1 MHWLKNVVP
10 PAPELVSM
18 IVAISFLLALFI
30 TPIIAIIP
38 SIATTS
44 ALVMIGVFMMQ
55 GVADLDLR
63 DVKVAAVALVTLL
76 LMTLTRPAIASRSGS
91 SSMSRFWRRLASERL

>member
-1 MHWLKNVVP
+1 MT
-10 PAPELVSM
+10 
-18 IVAISFLLALFI
+18 VAISFLLALFI

-44 ALVMIGVFMMQ
+44 ALVMTGVFMMQ

-63 DVKVAAVALVTLL
+63 ET
-76 LMTLTRPAIASRSGS
+76 
-91 SSMSRFWRRLASERL
+91 